1 MKPLTLG
8 NVTLQLPLTV
18 KTDSNYSYV
27 YEADTCRICR
37 VAWHAAATWDEDV
50 TIANLFAASPDL
62 LLAAEALLRHLDVYE
77 DMVTPFHG
85 TDGERVYAAK
95 IGLYTAIARARG
107 KES

>member
-8 NVTLQLPLTV
+8 NVTLHLPLTV
-18 KTDSNYSYV
+18 KTDINYSYV

-62 LLAAEALLRHLDVYE
+62 LLAAEQVIAAYESEGDIIGYDIAMTNLR
-77 DMVTPFHG
+77 
-85 TDGERVYAAK
+85 
-95 IGLYTAIARARG
+95 TAIARARG